1 VAKDKKYKS
10 EKDRF
15 DRFETQRQ
23 ELFKINELQE
33 IGVNNLQDIIYF
45 ELARRYGITGAFGII
60 SFKDDKFELESMI
73 DRIVTN
79 ISEGTKWELDRLN
92 ESENGTS
99 LLFSEYSKYIINSPK
114 FKEFADFVL
123 NSIGV
128 PFDTIQ
134 ELYDGLHSGKTIDY
148 FKEDIDGTNLQGLSS
163 LQWADDVYQSIFHK
177 YGKTFGLPSNTY
189 GNELINRNLVKSLK
203 LNLDKGSPFLEEEK
217 ESGPLNSGANAAT
230 APSGTSIN
238 PSAGEKA
245 ASAEAS
251 TVNPVKS
258 TPTETAVEKT
268 TGTVTASQPSI
279 PKEAATPA
287 PNTEVN
293 VSITPPAATSP
304 ITPTVGSAPALAAST
319 VSPITPTAG
328 SALAPAA
335 QSASPLNGTPVT
347 AEPATASIIGTSTV
361 NSTTNVSNLTEN
373 KKVEGSVGPVTEV
386 KTTSQTL
393 NSPTT
398 TNTTVGATSEST
410 INQAKTETTVDA
422 KKAPDTTINS
432 AKSTNTATSLVG
444 QSSQSSLFN
453 KYFKSILSP
462 EDKKPA
468 EPVTENSG
476 TTESLPATA
485 EPAAEVTQTKV
496 SKTPPSFPEK
506 IQPSSEKIIEKANTK
521 VLEKTQEMMNQ
532 KELIKSEEK
541 TEYAAPISVTESK
554 GSTPDAGTSDSSK
567 PAAGTSMA
575 GVEARLARLEYLLSN
590 PLEVKIIE

>member
-1 VAKDKKYKS
+1 MGEKLKIFVDFFDKKVDYLIEDAQTDLLEFKNARKIAISSTSPGIDKYKTAGELMANVIS
-10 EKDRF
+10 EKGELNSDLYKDLFSQLTLETF
-15 DRFETQRQ
+15 DKAAFSIMFRRKYAPGRYIRSVGLKGQGEAFFNTAMQA
-23 ELFKINELQE
+23 
-33 IGVNNLQDIIYF
+33 IGSALR
-45 ELARRYGITGAFGII
+45 AAAASKI
-60 SFKDDKFELESMI
+60 SFKEIIGDGSDAALYKFNEILQESDEFDDALSADYSSIYESVLRGKSQGREFYDAAI
-73 DRIVTN
+73 
-79 ISEGTKWELDRLN
+79 
-92 ESENGTS
+92 ENGDP
-99 LLFSEYSKYIINSPK
+99 IAQAAAAAPAAINP
-114 FKEFADFVL
+114 AT
-123 NSIGV
+123 
-128 PFDTIQ
+128 PT
-134 ELYDGLHSGKTIDY
+134 
-148 FKEDIDGTNLQGLSS
+148 GT
-163 LQWADDVYQSIFHK
+163 
-177 YGKTFGLPSNTY
+177 
-189 GNELINRNLVKSLK
+189 
-203 LNLDKGSPFLEEEK
+203 
-217 ESGPLNSGANAAT
+217 ESGT
-230 APSGTSIN
+230 APIN
-238 PSAGEKA
+238 APTGEKA
-245 ASAEAS
+245 GVSETS

-258 TPTETAVEKT
+258 APTETAVEKT
-268 TGTVTASQPSI
+268 TGTVTAAQPSI
-279 PKEAATPA
+279 PKEAVTPA

-304 ITPTVGSAPALAAST
+304 ITPTVSPAPAPAAST

-328 SALAPAA
+328 SAPAPAA
-335 QSASPLNGTPVT
+335 STVSPLNERPVT

-432 AKSTNTATSLVG
+432 SKSTNTATSLVG

-462 EDKKPA
+462 EDKKTA
-468 EPVTENSG
+468 EPVTEKSG
-476 TTESLPATA
+476 TTTSLPATP
-485 EPAAEVTQTKV
+485 EPAAEVTQTEV

-541 TEYAAPISVTESK
+541 TEYAAPVSVTESK
-554 GSTPDAGTSDSSK
+554 GSAPDTGKSESPK